1 MNDLLVN
8 FIGAAVFS
16 FLGYFYVKNR
26 GKGRFTRNF
35 IPQVL
40 SHRAHSE
47 EASDTAVSQE
57 ETRRISPILLPG
69 RNKPPR
75 SRTY

>member
-47 EASDTAVSQE
+47 EASDAAVSQE
-57 ETRRISPILLPG
+57 GEAQNFSD
-69 RNKPPR
+69 PP
-75 SRTY
+75 SRTE

>member
-26 GKGRFTRNF
+26 GKGRFTRSF

-40 SHRAHSE
+40 SHHAHGE
-47 EASDTAVSQE
+47 EAQDAAEAQSGGAEQDSSEPPAQE
-57 ETRRISPILLPG
+57 E
-69 RNKPPR
+69 
-75 SRTY
+75 